1 MDLLVHALVIGLHF
15 RTLNVSEDNKKKIF
29 NMRERERE
37 HECITIFTKRKHSL
51 CTLSLYVDKIENE
64 LN

>member
-29 NMRERERE
+29 NIRERERE
-37 HECITIFTKRKHSL
+37 RARMYNNF
-51 CTLSLYVDKIENE
+51 Y
-64 LN
+64 